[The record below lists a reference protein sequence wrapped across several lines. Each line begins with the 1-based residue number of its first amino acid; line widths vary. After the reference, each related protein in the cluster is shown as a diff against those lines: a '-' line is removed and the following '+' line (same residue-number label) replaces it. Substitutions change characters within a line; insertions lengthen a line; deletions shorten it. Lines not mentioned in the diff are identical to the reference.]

1 VQLDRRS
8 RELLATARIGMLAF
22 SAGAGRAPL
31 VNPAAFYYSG
41 GSVWITTSR
50 YATKLHM
57 TRRDPRAAFL
67 VDARGNSLLL
77 QGLLEVYDLRSVSGQ
92 LRAALSGPRFYWS
105 MTGYALK
112 NAPFVAGYLLDLARI
127 PPEWWP
133 QNRVV
138 LRLRVNRARELV
150 HTPPPLPR
158 PALLPVAPPSVARSL
173 ARTAGAFVCW
183 INRGLPFMA
192 PTLWSVSRGR
202 LLAAFPSGEPS
213 LPRGPAALVV
223 ESHHRYRATRM
234 VGACVRGTLESDPA
248 ATAAMARRYGV
259 DAGNLGAGLRLDV
272 DRVTWWRGFQVQTV
286 ARRRR
291 AEREQPRRAIAA
303 G

>member
-1 VQLDRRS
+1 
-8 RELLATARIGMLAF
+8 MLAF
-22 SAGAGRAPL
+22 SAGAGRPPL
-31 VNPAAFYYSG
+31 VNPAAFYYAA

-50 YATKLHM
+50 YATKLQM

-77 QGLLEVYDLRSVSGQ
+77 QGLLDVYDLRSVSGQ

-105 MTGYALK
+105 LTGYALK

-127 PPEWWP
+127 PAEWWP

-138 LRLRVNRARELV
+138 LRLRVNRARELL
-150 HTPPPLPR
+150 HTPPPLAK
-158 PALLPVAPPSVARSL
+158 PAQLPVAPPGVARSL
-173 ARTAGAFVCW
+173 ARAPGAYVCW
-183 INRGLPFMA
+183 ISRGLPFLA
-192 PTLWSVSRGR
+192 PALWSVSRGR

-234 VGACVRGTLESDPA
+234 VGACARGMLEPDRA
-248 ATAAMARRYGV
+248 AAPAMARRYGV
-259 DAGNLGAGLRLDV
+259 EAFNLGGGLRLDV
-272 DRVTWWRGFQVQTV
+272 DRVTWWRGFEVQTV

-291 AEREQPRRAIAA
+291 ALREPLRRAAAA